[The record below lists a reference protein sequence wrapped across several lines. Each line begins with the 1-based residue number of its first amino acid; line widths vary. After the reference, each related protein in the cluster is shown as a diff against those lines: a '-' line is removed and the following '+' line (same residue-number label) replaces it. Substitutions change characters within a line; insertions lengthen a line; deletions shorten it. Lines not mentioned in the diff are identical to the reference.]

1 MVAQYSRKE
10 PTKGGSVNG
19 LGLMALRLVL
29 AAVFIAHGANKLFGL
44 WAGPGIGVGGPDV
57 TAQFFAAV
65 GLEPNFPLAVTVGA
79 IEFLGGLLLVIGW
92 FTRVAAPALIIVTGL
107 AIWKVHYQ
115 WGFFMNWV
123 GAPERGQGMELHIV
137 LIGALL
143 CLTLAGAG
151 EWSIDGT
158 REKSAQ
164 SRAAGKA
171 RLRGKL

>member
-1 MVAQYSRKE
+1 
-10 PTKGGSVNG
+10 
-19 LGLMALRLVL
+19 MALRLVL
-29 AAVFIAHGANKLFGL
+29 AVVFIAHGANKLFGL

-65 GLEPNFPLAVTVGA
+65 GLEPNFPLAVAVGA
-79 IEFLGGLLLVIGW
+79 IELVGGILLVIGW
-92 FTRVAAPALIIVTGL
+92 FTRIAAPALIIVTIV

-115 WGFFMNWV
+115 WGFFLNWV
-123 GAPERGQGMELHIV
+123 GAPDRGQGMELSIV

-143 CLTLAGAG
+143 CLALAGAG

-164 SRAAGKA
+164 SRAAGRA

>member
-19 LGLMALRLVL
+19 LGLVALRLVL
-29 AAVFIAHGANKLFGL
+29 AVVFIAHGANKLFGL
-44 WAGPGIGVGGPDV
+44 WAGPGIGVGGPDM
-57 TAQFFAAV
+57 TAQFFATV
-65 GLEPNFPLAVTVGA
+65 GLEPNFPLAVAVGA
-79 IEFLGGLLLVIGW
+79 IELLGGILLALGW
-92 FTRVAAPALIIVTGL
+92 FTRIAAPALIIVMGV
-107 AIWKVHYQ
+107 AIWKIHYQ
-115 WGFFMNWV
+115 WGFFLNWV
-123 GAPERGQGMELHIV
+123 GAPDRGHGMELNIV

-143 CLTLAGAG
+143 CLALAGAG

>member
-1 MVAQYSRKE
+1 
-10 PTKGGSVNG
+10 
-19 LGLMALRLVL
+19 MALRLVL
-29 AAVFIAHGANKLFGL
+29 AVVFIAHGANKLFGL
-44 WAGPGIGVGGPDV
+44 WAGPGIGVGGLDS

-65 GLEPNFPLAVTVGA
+65 GLPQSYPLAVAVAVT
-79 IEFLGGLLLVIGW
+79 ELLGGVLLAIGW
-92 FTRVAAPALIIVTGL
+92 FTRIAAPALIIVMGV

-115 WGFFMNWV
+115 WGFFLNWT
-123 GAPERGQGMELHIV
+123 GAADRGQGMELHVV